1 MITAAPPPAALPSRT
16 RLASAGPAT
25 GGACRRDSG
34 IVGGRGREA
43 TVTATASVRGGR
55 EAVATTPVRGGRET
69 AAAGSRVRV
78 ARPTDAPE
86 LALLSGLFV
95 RSGALRPRP
104 LALYAAHAADFL
116 VAEGSDGTLEG
127 FLGLRHHPAA
137 PSADRG
143 PSAVLY
149 NFCVAPHRQG
159 HGVGGRLLRAAFT
172 QGRAHALDTLFTATT
187 GTGDLFLRHGF
198 TPAPAHLAPPRWVGA
213 FDPGRATRVLARGL

>member
-1 MITAAPPPAALPSRT
+1 MA
-16 RLASAGPAT
+16 AGP
-25 GGACRRDSG
+25 
-34 IVGGRGREA
+34 
-43 TVTATASVRGGR
+43 
-55 EAVATTPVRGGRET
+55 
-69 AAAGSRVRV
+69 RVRV

>member
-16 RLASAGPAT
+16 RLTSAGLAT
-25 GGACRRDSG
+25 AGPCRRESG
-34 IVGGRGREA
+34 IVGARGREA
-43 TVTATASVRGGR
+43 A
-55 EAVATTPVRGGRET
+55 ATTPVRGGRE
-69 AAAGSRVRV
+69 AMAIAPARGGREAVAAGPRVRV

-86 LALLSGLFV
+86 LALLSGPFV

-187 GTGDLFLRHGF
+187 GDGTLFLRHGF